1 MQGEGQRIFPESDLD
16 FFSRMDAPMS
26 SDHEIHSGL
35 EEHVEVEVSVFQI
48 EREEPEDAIIRIRLG
63 NRLRQR
69 RRRQRLRAARAGAE
83 RAQPLRVACPLQ
95 TIESETEQPENHTE
109 ISQLIQEEQQ
119 ENLPNGHIAE
129 SSAVEDPDEQ
139 LARNREAAKLNE
151 FERILRRRETI
162 RLSQQ
167 RRRERL
173 RNMSRSLEES
183 PDPLARCRN
192 MILGFRVSELQVLLG
207 FAGRNKSGLKHELV
221 SRALQLVRNNCSSE
235 ILKKIQDLHAHRY
248 STRSSNA
255 QCQQLPPAP
264 TFPLHSSEAALNA
277 RTSVPIC
284 HTGKADTKSKV
295 RLTKLPFYEILDD
308 LMKPTDLVPTTS
320 ERIQENQFSF
330 TLTDK
335 QREQIISGCSKNGA
349 QSIQVQ
355 LRICHSD
362 TEFIQEDQYPPYLS
376 IKVNSRVC
384 HFTSYFSSNKP
395 GVEPKRP
402 CRPIDI
408 TPLLN
413 LTSRGANYLN
423 IFWGHFAKR
432 YSVVLYL
439 VRQHVV
445 AELLHKLQANETRA
459 SEISRELIR
468 KKLRL
473 EPDNDVTTT
482 GLRVSLMCSL
492 GKMRLSV
499 PCRGI
504 TCTHLQ
510 CFDAALYIQMNEK
523 KPTWMCPVCDK
534 PAPYELLFVDQLF
547 LDILKECEDA
557 TEVQFKDDGS
567 WIPIKP
573 DKQPQKNSGPQYS
586 IVELEDTGSNQFSD
600 PANRKGDMDVIDLTI
615 DC

>member
-1 MQGEGQRIFPESDLD
+1 
-16 FFSRMDAPMS
+16 MDASMS
-26 SDHEIHSGL
+26 SDQEIPSGA

-48 EREEPEDAIIRIRLG
+48 EREEPEDTIIRIRLG

-69 RRRQRLRAARAGAE
+69 RRRQRLRASRSEAE
-83 RAQPLRVACPLQ
+83 RVEPSQNQCPLQ
-95 TIESETEQPENHTE
+95 DTANEMEQRETNSEILQLNQGGQLES
-109 ISQLIQEEQQ
+109 
-119 ENLPNGHIAE
+119 LPNSNNAD
-129 SSAVEDPDEQ
+129 SSTVEDTADQ
-139 LARNREAAKLNE
+139 LEENRETIDLHD
-151 FERILRRRETI
+151 FERILRRRESI
-162 RLSQQ
+162 RLSQR

-173 RNMSRSLEES
+173 RNLSHSLES
-183 PDPLARCRN
+183 SDPLARCRN
-192 MILGFRVSELQVLLG
+192 MILGFRISELQALLR

-221 SRALQLVRNNCSSE
+221 SRALQLLRTSCSAE
-235 ILKKIQDLHAHRY
+235 ILKKIQDLHAQRNGL
-248 STRSSNA
+248 TPTNA
-255 QCQQLPPAP
+255 QSQQLLSAP

-284 HTGKADTKSKV
+284 HTGKDDTKSKV

-308 LMKPTDLVPTTS
+308 LMKPTDLVPTSS

-330 TLTDK
+330 TLTEK
-335 QREQIISGCSKNGA
+335 QREQIIAGCSKNGV
-349 QSIQVQ
+349 QSVQLQ
-355 LRICHSD
+355 LRICHTD
-362 TEFIQEDQYPPYLS
+362 TEFMQEDQYPPYLS
-376 IKVNSRVC
+376 VKVNSRVC
-384 HFTSYFSSNKP
+384 PFTSYFSSNKP

-402 CRPIDI
+402 CRPIDV

-423 IFWGHFAKR
+423 VFWGHFTTR
-432 YSVVLYL
+432 YSMVLHL
-439 VRQHVV
+439 VRQHRV

-492 GKMRLSV
+492 GKIRLSV

-567 WIPIKP
+567 WSPIKP
-573 DKQPQKNSGPQYS
+573 DKQPQKNFGHKYS
-586 IVELEDTGSNQFSD
+586 IVELEDSNNQFGN
-600 PANRKGDMDVIDLTI
+600 PANGKSDMDVIDLTV

>member
-1 MQGEGQRIFPESDLD
+1 
-16 FFSRMDAPMS
+16 MDASTS
-26 SDHEIHSGL
+26 SDQEVQSSPD
-35 EEHVEVEVSVFQI
+35 EHVEVEVSVFQI

-69 RRRQRLRAARAGAE
+69 RRRQRLRVARVDAE
-83 RAQPLRVACPLQ
+83 RVEPQQHECPLQ
-95 TIESETEQPENHTE
+95 AVGNETVQPEIQTE
-109 ISQLIQEEQQ
+109 ILQLSQEVQQ
-119 ENLPNGHIAE
+119 ESLPNGHTAE
-129 SSAVEDPDEQ
+129 SSTVEDSTDQ
-139 LARNREAAKLNE
+139 LETNSEAVDLSD

-192 MILGFRVSELQVLLG
+192 MILGFRVSELQVLLA

-221 SRALQLVRNNCSSE
+221 TRALQLVRSNCSSE
-235 ILKKIQDLHAHRY
+235 ILKKIQDLHAQRY
-248 STRSSNA
+248 STRSTNA
-255 QCQQLPPAP
+255 QCQQLLPAP

-284 HTGKADTKSKV
+284 HTGKEDTKSKV

-308 LMKPTDLVPTTS
+308 LMKPTDLVPTNS

-335 QREQIISGCSKNGA
+335 QREQIISGFSKNGV
-349 QSIQVQ
+349 QSVQVQ
-355 LRICHSD
+355 LRICHTD

-384 HFTSYFSSNKP
+384 PFTSYFSSNKP

-423 IFWGHFAKR
+423 IFWGHFSKR

-439 VRQHVV
+439 VRQHIV

-473 EPDNDVTTT
+473 EPDNDITTT

-547 LDILKECEDA
+547 LDILEECEDA
-557 TEVQFKDDGS
+557 TEVQFKDDGNWS
-567 WIPIKP
+567 PINP
-573 DKQPQKNSGPQYS
+573 DKQPQKNSGLKYS
-586 IVELEDTGSNQFSD
+586 IVELEDSGNNQFSN
-600 PANRKGDMDVIDLTI
+600 PANGKSDMDIIDLTI

>member
-1 MQGEGQRIFPESDLD
+1 
-16 FFSRMDAPMS
+16 MDASVS
-26 SDHEIHSGL
+26 SDQEILSGL

-69 RRRQRLRAARAGAE
+69 RRRQRLRAARSEAE
-83 RAQPLRVACPLQ
+83 RMEPLQ
-95 TIESETEQPENHTE
+95 NECAVQVTGHENEQTETD
-109 ISQLIQEEQQ
+109 S
-119 ENLPNGHIAE
+119 ENLQLNQEGQLESLAIGNNAE
-129 SSAVEDPDEQ
+129 SSTVEDTADQ
-139 LARNREAAKLNE
+139 LEENRETIDLQD
-151 FERILRRRETI
+151 FERILRRRESI
-162 RLSQQ
+162 RLSQR

-173 RNMSRSLEES
+173 RNLSRSLES
-183 PDPLARCRN
+183 SDPLARCRS
-192 MILGFRVSELQVLLG
+192 MILGFRISELQALLR
-207 FAGRNKSGLKHELV
+207 FAGRSKSGSKHELV
-221 SRALQLVRNNCSSE
+221 SRALQLVRTNCSSE
-235 ILKKIQDLHAHRY
+235 ILKKIQDLHAQRNGATTNTQ
-248 STRSSNA
+248 S
-255 QCQQLPPAP
+255 QQLLPTP

-284 HTGKADTKSKV
+284 HTGKDDTKSKV
-295 RLTKLPFYEILDD
+295 RLTKLPFYTILDD
-308 LMKPTDLVPTTS
+308 LMKPTELVPTNS
-320 ERIQENQFSF
+320 ERIQENQFTF
-330 TLTDK
+330 TLTEK
-335 QREQIISGCSKNGA
+335 QRNQIIAGCSNNGVH
-349 QSIQVQ
+349 SVQVQ
-355 LRICHSD
+355 LRICHTN
-362 TEFIQEDQYPPYLS
+362 TEFIQEDQYPPYFS

-384 HFTSYFSSNKP
+384 PFTSYFSSNKP

-402 CRPIDI
+402 CRPIDV

-413 LTSRGANYLN
+413 LTTTRGANYLG

-439 VRQHVV
+439 VKQHRV
-445 AELLHKLQANETRA
+445 AELLHKLKVNETRA

-468 KKLRL
+468 KKLQL

-534 PAPYELLFVDQLF
+534 PAPYELLFVDQLYLLRDQLQVGRQ
-547 LDILKECEDA
+547 LDKASL
-557 TEVQFKDDGS
+557 TQQH
-567 WIPIKP
+567 
-573 DKQPQKNSGPQYS
+573 QPVFRYIEG
-586 IVELEDTGSNQFSD
+586 V
-600 PANRKGDMDVIDLTI
+600 
-615 DC
+615 

>member
-1 MQGEGQRIFPESDLD
+1 
-16 FFSRMDAPMS
+16 
-26 SDHEIHSGL
+26 
-35 EEHVEVEVSVFQI
+35 
-48 EREEPEDAIIRIRLG
+48 
-63 NRLRQR
+63 
-69 RRRQRLRAARAGAE
+69 
-83 RAQPLRVACPLQ
+83 
-95 TIESETEQPENHTE
+95 
-109 ISQLIQEEQQ
+109 
-119 ENLPNGHIAE
+119 
-129 SSAVEDPDEQ
+129 
-139 LARNREAAKLNE
+139 
-151 FERILRRRETI
+151 
-162 RLSQQ
+162 
-167 RRRERL
+167 
-173 RNMSRSLEES
+173 
-183 PDPLARCRN
+183 

-277 RTSVPIC
+277 RTSVPNC

-335 QREQIISGCSKNGA
+335 QREQIISGCSKNGV

-362 TEFIQEDQYPPYLS
+362 TEFIQDDQYPPYLS

-384 HFTSYFSSNKP
+384 PFTSYFSSNKP

-439 VRQHVV
+439 VKQHIV

-586 IVELEDTGSNQFSD
+586 IVELEECSCCITFTCSCCNSSRSSVLSSCLWSSTSSATSSSSTSKLIFWPRVTISFTTFTDVSSSKPSKSLSGTQSGQSFLQAECNI
-600 PANRKGDMDVIDLTI
+600 RKETSFYALSIRLI
-615 DC
+615 QWRILKWSFQY

>member
-1 MQGEGQRIFPESDLD
+1 M
-16 FFSRMDAPMS
+16 A
-26 SDHEIHSGL
+26 
-35 EEHVEVEVSVFQI
+35 
-48 EREEPEDAIIRIRLG
+48 ER
-63 NRLRQR
+63 
-69 RRRQRLRAARAGAE
+69 RAA
-83 RAQPLRVACPLQ
+83 
-95 TIESETEQPENHTE
+95 
-109 ISQLIQEEQQ
+109 
-119 ENLPNGHIAE
+119 
-129 SSAVEDPDEQ
+129 
-139 LARNREAAKLNE
+139 K
-151 FERILRRRETI
+151 
-162 RLSQQ
+162 
-167 RRRERL
+167 
-173 RNMSRSLEES
+173 
-183 PDPLARCRN
+183 N
-192 MILGFRVSELQVLLG
+192 MILGFRISELQALLR
-207 FAGRNKSGLKHELV
+207 FAGRNKSGMKHELV
-221 SRALQLVRNNCSSE
+221 SRALQLVRTNCSSE
-235 ILKKIQDLHAHRY
+235 ILKKIQDLHAQRN
-248 STRSSNA
+248 SSASNA
-255 QCQQLPPAP
+255 QSQQLLSAP

-284 HTGKADTKSKV
+284 HPGKDDTKSKV

-308 LMKPTDLVPTTS
+308 LMKPTDLVPTSS

-330 TLTDK
+330 TLTEK
-335 QREQIISGCSKNGA
+335 QREQIVAGCCKNGV
-349 QSIQVQ
+349 QSVQVQ
-355 LRICHSD
+355 LRICHTD

-376 IKVNSRVC
+376 VKVNSRVC
-384 HFTSYFSSNKP
+384 PFTSYFSSNKP

-402 CRPIDI
+402 CRPIDV

-423 IFWGHFAKR
+423 VFWGHFAKR

-439 VRQHVV
+439 VRQHRVS
-445 AELLHKLQANETRA
+445 ELLHKLQANETRA

-567 WIPIKP
+567 WSPIKP
-573 DKQPQKNSGPQYS
+573 EKQPQKNFGTKCS
-586 IVELEDTGSNQFSD
+586 IVELEDSSNNQFSS
-600 PANRKGDMDVIDLTI
+600 PANGKSDIDVIDLTV
-615 DC
+615 D

>member
-1 MQGEGQRIFPESDLD
+1 ME
-16 FFSRMDAPMS
+16 APMS
-26 SDHEIHSGL
+26 SDHEVHSNP

-69 RRRQRLRAARAGAE
+69 RRRQRLRAARVGTE
-83 RAQPLRVACPLQ
+83 RMEPLQASGPLQ
-95 TIESETEQPENHTE
+95 TAENETEQPENHAEVTQL
-109 ISQLIQEEQQ
+109 SQEDQQ
-119 ENLPNGHIAE
+119 ESLHNGHSAE
-129 SSAVEDPDEQ
+129 SSAVEDSDDQ
-139 LARNREAAKLNE
+139 LASREAARLSE

-248 STRSSNA
+248 STRPTNT

-284 HTGKADTKSKV
+284 HTGKTDTKSNV

-308 LMKPTDLVPTTS
+308 LMKPTELVPTTS

-335 QREQIISGCSKNGA
+335 QREQIIAGCSKNGV

-355 LRICHSD
+355 LRICHSN
-362 TEFIQEDQYPPYLS
+362 TTIIQEDQYPPYLS

-384 HFTSYFSSNKP
+384 PFTSYFSSNKP

-432 YSVVLYL
+432 YCVVLFL
-439 VRQHVV
+439 VKQHTV
-445 AELLHKLQANETRA
+445 AELLHKLQVNETRS
-459 SEISRELIR
+459 SEVSKELIR
-468 KKLRL
+468 RKLRL

-492 GKMRLSV
+492 GKIRLSV
-499 PCRGI
+499 PCRSI
-504 TCTHLQ
+504 TCGHLQ

-523 KPTWMCPVCDK
+523 KPTWMCPVCDN

-567 WIPIKP
+567 WTPIKP
-573 DKQPQKNSGPQYS
+573 EKQPQKNSGPKFS
-586 IVELEDTGSNQFSD
+586 VVELKVSGGTWLALISDT
-600 PANRKGDMDVIDLTI
+600 RLKIKLYIET
-615 DC
+615 